1 MSPAPEPPQIRTPSP
16 KCPIRAVIDTSV
28 WLPILTAPRPRNGW
42 ILRLARKRLII
53 PVGNRETDAEL
64 LEELREHYAP
74 GHGINAYLPARRAYG
89 HYDQYREV
97 VTAFP
102 TEPTPRCE
110 DENDQMFIDLAYAS
124 GAELLLARYHKL
136 LEPNGLT
143 PFPIVQDRTARQ
155 ALDPN

>member
-1 MSPAPEPPQIRTPSP
+1 MSPAPEPPRIRTPSP
-16 KCPIRAVIDTSV
+16 EYPIRAVIDTSV
-28 WLPILTAPRPRNGW
+28 WLPSLIRPRPRNGW

-74 GHGINAYLPARRAYG
+74 EHGVNAYRPVQHAYG
-89 HYDQYREV
+89 HYDQHRDV

-102 TEPTPRCE
+102 SEPTPRCK

-124 GAELLLARYHKL
+124 GAELLLARDHRL
-136 LEPNGLT
+136 LELNGLT
-143 PFPIVQDRTARQ
+143 PFPIVHDHIARQ
-155 ALDPN
+155 ALDQN